1 MKTCIA
7 CHERKEIRDFYKMKN
22 GTSASRCMECYR
34 TKVLERYHQVTKPK
48 RIEAKRKQEVGLYGK
63 PA

>member
-7 CHERKEIRDFYKMKN
+7 CHERKEIRNFYKMGN